1 MAISDEYREKMKEHY
16 TRVVYQMSKNKLFI
30 AVGLELISINVV
42 LDDNDSFN
50 LKDITF
56 AYYNP
61 IANTMHINIED
72 PFFTKAISE
81 QERIGRMFFIVF
93 HEACHKLLMH
103 TSRLNGRDSNLWNI
117 AADYE
122 VHNMLYLNSE
132 LSNSNIS
139 DNGVINGYIN
149 TAVKI
154 ITNHNKRTKVNRD
167 SGEIEV
173 LFSEKM
179 LDKIAEEIYQ
189 LIQNSKVEEQTTY
202 YMQMNDDDSNSSP
215 NSFNNGTGN
224 ADNNESSS
232 NDKSNNSNNDDNNG
246 DNDDSNNKNN
256 GNGSVKVT
264 KTTYTLPDGSKHSV
278 VSIDWPDPKKFD
290 GKSDEERQND
300 INNQELRK
308 QLWENSISTAAEK
321 NKGNLSASAKHF
333 LKKLFR
339 VKLDW
344 EKILKNSLNTILQKA
359 DEFSWAKTRMSTFA
373 LDLPTLPGID
383 DSESGKGTLIVAR
396 DESGSMSDQDIAA
409 AASIILDAKEHYK
422 KIIVIKHDIEI
433 AETREFEEASDE
445 VKNMLLTRSACGGT
459 SHQYVFSFLIDY
471 YKKHLYDE
479 DKISCFISI
488 TDGCSDIQQYQDDIP
503 GDIPMVY
510 LVPANCLEY
519 VKGVRGQIIPIEI

>member
-1 MAISDEYREKMKEHY
+1 MAISDEYRKKMKEHY
-16 TRVVYQMSKNKLFI
+16 TRIVYQMSKNKLFI
-30 AVGLELISINVV
+30 AVGLELISIDVI

-50 LKDITF
+50 LKDVTF

-61 IANTMHINIED
+61 ITNTIHINIED

-81 QERIGRMFFIVF
+81 QDRIGRMFFIVF

-103 TSRLNGRDSNLWNI
+103 TTRINGRDPNLWNI

-132 LSNSNIS
+132 LVNSDTNS
-139 DNGVINGYIN
+139 TGVINGYIN

-154 ITNHNKRTKVNRD
+154 ITNNHKRKKINRD
-167 SGEIEV
+167 SGEVEV

-189 LIQNSKVEEQTTY
+189 LIQNSKVEEQTTF
-202 YMQMNDDDSNSSP
+202 YMPIGNDNSNNGIGNTNDNKSNS
-215 NSFNNGTGN
+215 
-224 ADNNESSS
+224 NNES
-232 NDKSNNSNNDDNNG
+232 NNSSNDDNN
-246 DNDDSNNKNN
+246 DNSNDNSNNKNN
-256 GNGSVKVT
+256 ENSGSGNVKIT

-321 NKGNLSASAKHF
+321 GKGSLSSSIKHF

-422 KIIVIKHDIEI
+422 KIIVIKHDVEI

-488 TDGCSDIQQYQDDIP
+488 TDGCSDIQQYQDDVP

-510 LVPANCLEY
+510 LVPANCLEW

>member
-1 MAISDEYREKMKEHY
+1 MAISDEYRKKMKEHY
-16 TRVVYQMSKNKLFI
+16 TRIVYQMSKNKLFI
-30 AVGLELISINVV
+30 AVGLELISIDVI
-42 LDDNDSFN
+42 LDDNDSFG
-50 LKDITF
+50 LKDVTF

-61 IANTMHINIED
+61 ITNTMHINIED

-81 QERIGRMFFIVF
+81 QDRLGRMFFIVF

-103 TSRLNGRDSNLWNI
+103 TARLNGRDPNLWNI

-132 LSNSNIS
+132 LVDANTDS
-139 DNGVINGYIN
+139 NGVISGYIN

-154 ITNHNKRTKVNRD
+154 ITNNCNKRKKSNRD
-167 SGEIEV
+167 NGEIEV
-173 LFSEKM
+173 LFSENM

-202 YMQMNDDDSNSSP
+202 YMPMNNDNSNHGSGTNDNKSGSSE
-215 NSFNNGTGN
+215 SDGN
-224 ADNNESSS
+224 S
-232 NDKSNNSNNDDNNG
+232 NDGNNSNNKNG
-246 DNDDSNNKNN
+246 ENS

-264 KTTYTLPDGSKHSV
+264 KTTYTLPNGYKHSV

-321 NKGNLSASAKHF
+321 SKGNLSSSAKQF